1 LHLFKFGVWK
11 LHTGIKGEVMLNE
24 NDPDHGITRSRTDDG
39 WYVAPIRSGESP
51 KAFFDAAYDFDPG
64 ASYIAAK
71 ELNDQL
77 RPYIA
82 PIRNQ
87 ANQRS
92 DKARSDLPVGIT
104 LARRKSVNRG
114 GKGSQLL
121 YSFKVSPLRG
131 KPVNVYIGTANTWE
145 ANFAKALERAV
156 AIREKSREAL
166 LKSANVRS

>member
-1 LHLFKFGVWK
+1 
-11 LHTGIKGEVMLNE
+11 MLLE
-24 NDPDHGITRSRTDDG
+24 NNPDHGITRSRTDDG

-92 DKARSDLPVGIT
+92 DKARPDLPLGIT
-104 LARRKSVNRG
+104 LATRKSVNRG

-145 ANFAKALERAV
+145 ANFSQALQRAI
-156 AIREKSREAL
+156 AIRERSRELL
-166 LKSANVRS
+166 LKPVHTKNDRTFEQALS

>member
-1 LHLFKFGVWK
+1 MYAEIH
-11 LHTGIKGEVMLNE
+11 
-24 NDPDHGITRSRTDDG
+24 PDHGIVRNQTDDG
-39 WYVAPIRSGESP
+39 WYVLPIKSGKSP
-51 KAFFDAAYDFDPG
+51 RAFFDAAYDFDPG
-64 ASYIAAK
+64 ASYAAAK

-92 DKARSDLPVGIT
+92 DKGRPDLPVGIT
-104 LARRKSVNRG
+104 LATRKSVNRG

-156 AIREKSREAL
+156 GIREKSREAL
-166 LKSANVRS
+166 LKPAHTNTARA

>member
-1 LHLFKFGVWK
+1 MSIEN
-11 LHTGIKGEVMLNE
+11 TPDYGIIRNQ
-24 NDPDHGITRSRTDDG
+24 TDDG
-39 WYVAPIRSGESP
+39 WYVRPIRSGKSP
-51 KAFFDAAYDFDPG
+51 RVFYDVAFSRDPG
-64 ASYIAAK
+64 SSYAAAK
-71 ELNDQL
+71 EHNDQL

-92 DKARSDLPVGIT
+92 DKARPDLPVGIT
-104 LARRKSVNRG
+104 LATRKSVNRG

-156 AIREKSREAL
+156 AIRERSRELL
-166 LKSANVRS
+166 LKPTHTNTARA